1 MTTVATALPAKFVS
15 ARASLM
21 NRSMPTISPTPAAH
35 LTQGDEPRVAGRRR
49 PGAAPNDDAL
59 SASEVAA
66 LVGALRVTARRY
78 LEHLADLALAVQR
91 SRYGAAGRPEVEY
104 HWLG

>member
-1 MTTVATALPAKFVS
+1 MS
-15 ARASLM
+15 RESLDAVVQVL
-21 NRSMPTISPTPAAH
+21 RS
-35 LTQGDEPRVAGRRR
+35 
-49 PGAAPNDDAL
+49 NDDAL